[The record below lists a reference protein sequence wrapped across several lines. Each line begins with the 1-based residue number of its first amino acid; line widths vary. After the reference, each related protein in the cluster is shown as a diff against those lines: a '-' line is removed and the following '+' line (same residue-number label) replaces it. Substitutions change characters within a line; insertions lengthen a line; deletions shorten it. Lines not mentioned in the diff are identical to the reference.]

1 MITVISG
8 TNKSDS
14 LTRVVSSIY
23 YNKLRSLYPST
34 RFLSLEDIRYDFI
47 SGAMYDHH
55 SEGIQHLQETLFN
68 PTKKFVFVLPEYN
81 GSIPGVLK
89 LLIDSLDVRPA
100 FQNKKAALT
109 GIATGRAGNLRGL
122 DHLSS
127 ILQHMRVTVM
137 PQMLPISR
145 VKDELNHHGDFILP
159 GTIKVIEQHLKSI
172 LDF

>member
-8 TNKSDS
+8 TNKTDS

-23 YNKLRSLYPST
+23 YNRLRIIYPTT
-34 RFLSLEDIRYDFI
+34 RFLSLEDVTFDFI
-47 SGAMYDHH
+47 TGTMYSEH
-55 SEGIQHLQETLFN
+55 SAAINYLQETIFN
-68 PTKKFVFVLPEYN
+68 PTKKFVFIVPEYN

-89 LLIDSLDVRPA
+89 LLIDALDVKPA
-100 FQNKKAALT
+100 FQGKKATLT

-122 DHLSS
+122 DHMSS
-127 ILQHMRVTVM
+127 ILQHMHVTVM

-159 GTIKVIEQHLKSI
+159 GTIKTIEQHVKNI
-172 LDF
+172 IEF